1 MFRNKQLESNSS
13 SNPSWQ
19 HPWTLQE
26 QQKLLDAV
34 AKLGPKWSKISDKF
48 FPKRSPNQLR
58 CKHAYLQR
66 MQQRQQS
73 AENTESK
80 VGSSG
85 FEEPEVYLMD
95 LEYFGDLFE

>member
-1 MFRNKQLESNSS
+1 MLRNKQLESNSI
-13 SNPSWQ
+13 SNPNWQ
-19 HPWTLQE
+19 QPWTLQE

-58 CKHAYLQR
+58 CKYTYLQR
-66 MQQRQQS
+66 MQQRQQ
-73 AENTESK
+73 ATENTESK

-85 FEEPEVYLMD
+85 FDEPEVHFVD
-95 LEYFGDLFE
+95 LEFFGDLFE